1 MKRLEN
7 RKKMIYYCDWCG
19 KELECPYTVLTF
31 LGDKNDLHLCSIYTS
46 KISKTC
52 YDKYQEE
59 QYDKYRK
66 EQLTKQNKP

>member
-7 RKKMIYYCDWCG
+7 RKRMITYCDRCG
-19 KELECPYTVLTF
+19 KELECPYTILTF
-31 LGDKNDLHLCSIYTS
+31 PDKSELHLCSTYTS

-66 EQLTKQNKP
+66 EQLTKQNES